1 MPQNAT
7 IIRATLRRYDHDAG
21 TADVEAVAGPSALLS
36 GVPVVRPAH
45 NEVLTPGA
53 EVALLL
59 WPDVGGVVL
68 GPYRD
73 PTSGAAPVCRRV
85 VRVAGTTAWVTLF
98 RSGGAAARAG
108 AVIEVVTAY
117 GAPATAVGRL
127 LALARGDA
135 TVSVVSALGDAVH
148 GTDAIALRWD
158 AGALQVRS
166 TEVDVAYVAECRLLN
181 PDPAAAWVGTWEE

>member
-1 MPQNAT
+1 MAYHAA

-21 TADVEAVAGPSALLS
+21 TADVEAVAGPSALLTD
-36 GVPVVRPAH
+36 VPVVRPAH
-45 NEVLTPGA
+45 NDVLTPGA

-73 PTSGAAPVCRRV
+73 PAPQAAPLRRRL
-85 VRVAGTTAWVTLF
+85 VRVAGSTEWVTLF
-98 RSGGAAARAG
+98 RPAGAARAG
-108 AVIEVVTAY
+108 AVVEVVTAY
-117 GAPATAVGRL
+117 GAPATAVGRVM
-127 LALARGDA
+127 ALARPDA
-135 TVSVVSALGDAVH
+135 TVVVVRTEGDALH

-166 TEVDVAYVAECRLLN
+166 TDADVAYVAECRLVN
-181 PDPAAAWVGTWEE
+181 PDASAAWVGTWE